1 MIFTQEGKGVCKH
14 FFGLFISSEKCQNIK
29 LILTWHECCFRAQRL
44 PNQAS
49 VHQTRCVTKNRWTLN
64 ILMCTHSLSRHRLHS
79 KALLGNSNIHYFFIF
94 RANRQTS
101 SLTALDQSCRRR
113 SDFVLMTSQNSHLYS
128 RCQLSFLCVIFFS
141 GKKPNLVE

>member
-29 LILTWHECCFRAQRL
+29 LILTRVLLQGAASAQPSQRTS
-44 PNQAS
+44 NSMCDQE
-49 VHQTRCVTKNRWTLN
+49 VNTD

-113 SDFVLMTSQNSHLYS
+113 SDFVLMKSQNSHLYS